1 MVYQN
6 TLEFAE
12 LMDANDPL
20 KHFRQRFYI
29 PQHQGRDAVYFCGN
43 SLGLQPISAQ
53 THLQAQLD
61 VWRQIA
67 IEGFFEGEQPW
78 LNYHKSLRKKLA
90 PIVGALEEEVSIMNS
105 LTVNLHLLLVSFY
118 QPTKKRYKI
127 LMEGNAF
134 PSDQYA
140 IETQVKFHGFDPA
153 DAIIE
158 VPVEADGRY
167 SAEAILATIAQHQD
181 ELALVLFGGIN
192 YINGQFFDLAAI
204 VSAAHQAGA
213 YVGFDLAHAVGNVP
227 LQLHNWE
234 VDFAVWCSY
243 KYLNS
248 GPGGIGGIFVNQ
260 RYFYDTTLPRFSG
273 WWGYEEGKRFLMAQ
287 GFVPEQGAD
296 GWQLSTSPVML
307 LALHDA
313 ALTIF
318 EEAGGVAPLR
328 EKSALL
334 TGYLEFLINQI
345 NQAKGEELFRVITPS
360 NPEARG
366 CQLSIVCKQ
375 NARRLFD
382 YITAKGIIGDWREPN
397 VIRLSPVPLYNT
409 FKEVFIASG
418 VLLEALDN
426 N

>member
-1 MVYQN
+1 MDYQN

-12 LMDANDPL
+12 QMDDHDAL

-29 PQHQGRDAVYFCGN
+29 PQHQGNDAIYFCGN
-43 SLGLQPISAQ
+43 SLGLQPVSAQ
-53 THLQAQLD
+53 AHLNTQLE

-67 IEGFFEGEQPW
+67 IEGFFEGAQPW
-78 LNYHKSLRKKLA
+78 LNYHKRLRKKLS

-140 IETQVKFHGFDPA
+140 IETQIKFHGFDPA
-153 DAIIE
+153 EAIIE
-158 VPVEADGRY
+158 VPVGSDGRY
-167 SAEAILATIAQHQD
+167 TTQDILASISQHRD
-181 ELALVLFGGIN
+181 ELALVLFSGIH
-192 YINGQFFDLAAI
+192 YINGQFFDLEAI
-204 VSAAHQAGA
+204 AHAAHQAGG

-227 LQLHNWE
+227 LQLHHWD

-260 RYFYDTTLPRFSG
+260 KHFNDTALPRFSG
-273 WWGYEEGKRFLMAQ
+273 WWGYEEGKRFLMAP
-287 GFVPEQGAD
+287 GFIPEQGAD

-307 LALHDA
+307 LALHEA
-313 ALTIF
+313 ALDIF
-318 EEAGGVAPLR
+318 EEAGGLALLR
-328 EKSALL
+328 KKSILL

-345 NQAKGEELFRVITPS
+345 NLVKGEELFRIITPS
-360 NPEARG
+360 DPNSRG

-375 NARRLFD
+375 NARQIFNF
-382 YITAKGIIGDWREPN
+382 ISANGIIGDWREPN

-409 FKEVFIASG
+409 FKEVFMAAG

>member
-1 MVYQN
+1 MDYQN
-6 TLEFAE
+6 TIEFAE
-12 LMDANDPL
+12 QMDANDPL
-20 KHFRQRFYI
+20 KHFRQRFHI

-43 SLGLQPISAQ
+43 SLGLQPVSVQ
-53 THLQAQLD
+53 EHLQTQLD

-67 IEGFFEGEQPW
+67 IEGFFEGAQPW
-78 LNYHKSLRKKLA
+78 LNYHKRLRKKLA
-90 PIVGALEEEVSIMNS
+90 PIVGALETEVSIMNS

-158 VPVEADGRY
+158 VPVDADGRY
-167 SAEAILATIAQHQD
+167 KTANILATIAEHQD
-181 ELALVLFGGIN
+181 ELALVLFSGIN

-204 VSAAHQAGA
+204 SKTAHKAGA
-213 YVGFDLAHAVGNVP
+213 YVGFDLAHAAGNVP
-227 LQLHNWE
+227 LQLHNWD

-260 RYFYDTTLPRFSG
+260 KHFNDTTLPRFSG
-273 WWGYEEGKRFLMAQ
+273 WWGYEEGKRFLMAP

-307 LALHDA
+307 LALHEA
-313 ALTIF
+313 ALNIF
-318 EEAGGVAPLR
+318 EKAGGVVPLR
-328 EKSALL
+328 GKSILL

-345 NQAKGEELFRVITPS
+345 NQTKGEELFRIITPTEPDS
-360 NPEARG
+360 RG

-375 NARRLFD
+375 NARQIFD
-382 YITAKGIIGDWREPN
+382 FITARGIIGDWREPN

-409 FKEVFIASG
+409 FKDVFVAAGI
-418 VLLEALDN
+418 LLDAVEQN
-426 N
+426 

>member
-29 PQHQGRDAVYFCGN
+29 PQHHGRDAVYFCGN
-43 SLGLQPISAQ
+43 SLGLQPVSAQ

-78 LNYHKSLRKKLA
+78 LNYHKRLRKKLA

-134 PSDQYA
+134 PSDLYA
-140 IETQVKFHGFDPA
+140 IETQLKFHGFDPA

-192 YINGQFFDLAAI
+192 YINGQFFDLADI

-296 GWQLSTSPVML
+296 GWQLSTNPVML